1 MAVERTFSMIKPDAV
16 GRHLTGRIM
25 QELEDH
31 GLHVIA
37 SKLVLMSQSQA
48 AGFYHVHIDRPFFAE
63 LVQTMISGPVF
74 LQVLEGEDAVRKN
87 REIMGDTDP
96 KKADDGTIRKKYG
109 LSIGENSVHGS
120 DSLKTAAEEIA
131 YWFSVSEILG

>member
-16 GRHLTGRIM
+16 KRHLTGSMI
-25 QELEDH
+25 QKLEDH
-31 GLHVIA
+31 GLNIIA
-37 SKLVLMSQSQA
+37 SKLVWMTKTQA
-48 AGFYHVHIDRPFFAE
+48 EGFYHVHKNRPFFAE

-96 KKADDGTIRKKYG
+96 QKASDGTIRKKYG
-109 LSIGENSVHGS
+109 ISIGENSIHGS
-120 DSLKTAAEEIA
+120 DSLKTAAEEIS
-131 YWFSVSEILG
+131 YWFSVSEIVG